1 MNLMIFYSRIVA
13 GRRLWH
19 SPMAD
24 PVRRTSEKFV
34 GSHLPR
40 PLTSPSCRASRHP
53 APALTSVECERVSG
67 SRMETLV
74 DDLGDILLELWTV
87 NRIKK
92 SFTVQGRDTPVPAQ
106 PHVVKR
112 APLRRYR
119 AIVVIRRWAARPRTR
134 SGEGDTRT
142 GRSRRGSRADD
153 EMSLCSSS
161 PAVAGAAGKR
171 SYHKIT
177 GSAEGTVAAA
187 TIRGGADGSDDARS
201 DETKTGPIDK

>member
-1 MNLMIFYSRIVA
+1 MNLMIFYSRMVA
-13 GRRLWH
+13 SRRLWH

-24 PVRRTSEKFV
+24 PVRRTLKMFV

-74 DDLGDILLELWTV
+74 DDLSDIFLELWTV

-106 PHVVKR
+106 LHVVKR

-119 AIVVIRRWAARPRTR
+119 AIVVIRGWAARPRTR
-134 SGEGDTRT
+134 SCVWRGKHANRGVSERVE
-142 GRSRRGSRADD
+142 SRRRNVVFFLSGRCDCGPQAVVSQDYRA
-153 EMSLCSSS
+153 
-161 PAVAGAAGKR
+161 R
-171 SYHKIT
+171 
-177 GSAEGTVAAA
+177 
-187 TIRGGADGSDDARS
+187 
-201 DETKTGPIDK
+201 

>member
-1 MNLMIFYSRIVA
+1 MDSKLNQKIVYGA
-13 GRRLWH
+13 GEGYPSTGTTPRCKAGPIASLSSNRGH
-19 SPMAD
+19 PG
-24 PVRRTSEKFV
+24 V
-34 GSHLPR
+34 GR
-40 PLTSPSCRASRHP
+40 Q
-53 APALTSVECERVSG
+53 ALGRVH
-67 SRMETLV
+67 
-74 DDLGDILLELWTV
+74 
-87 NRIKK
+87 
-92 SFTVQGRDTPVPAQ
+92 A
-106 PHVVKR
+106 
-112 APLRRYR
+112 
-119 AIVVIRRWAARPRTR
+119 

-177 GSAEGTVAAA
+177 GFAEGTVAAA